1 MINDL
6 KKLRLTN
13 IKLFILFTALIIFL
27 LALLLVWQNMGNL
40 GVSNKVSNT
49 KEKIVES
56 GRERVGEE
64 VVNEFNERGEA
75 SVLVGLKN
83 PSVLISDDP
92 EQYRK
97 EAKAILDETLD
108 QLAFSE
114 DEFLLTFKYNSI
126 PGFAGVAKF
135 KSALDKLE
143 KNSNITSVELDKPV
157 GILE

>member
-6 KKLRLTN
+6 KKLGLTN

-64 VVNEFNERGEA
+64 VVNEFNESGKV
-75 SVLVGLKN
+75 SLLVGLKN
-83 PSVLISDDP
+83 PSVLVSDDP

-108 QLAFSE
+108 QLAFSD

-126 PGFAGVAKF
+126 PGFAGVAKL